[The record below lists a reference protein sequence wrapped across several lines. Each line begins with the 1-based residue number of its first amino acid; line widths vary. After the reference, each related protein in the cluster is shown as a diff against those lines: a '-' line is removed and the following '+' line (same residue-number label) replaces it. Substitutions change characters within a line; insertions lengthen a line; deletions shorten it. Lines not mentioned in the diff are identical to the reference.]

1 MCPRAGVGRKTMQTK
16 GTGAVHCLLLGTLLL
31 GGSCAGPSVPRSAVQ
46 APWGIVRA
54 PEARRAGEVS
64 GVMARLVSA
73 VALESGVQDPPPV
86 EIWQLSHE
94 IEGPLV
100 ANTRPGRIELG
111 AEVGTLLGDEDGL
124 TWLLAHEYA
133 HWCLHSAE
141 ERQWDALPTLLA
153 EGLAEAIVLR
163 ALPHLARSAWAEHR
177 AALESIERIES
188 GQTLFNLTLE
198 EWGGVRTPEQARVLY
213 AIGAVLASRI
223 GREGLAELCERARGE
238 ALETV
243 PGAWILARAQME
255 SLTRERLLAALDHHV
270 AHAPQPPP
278 AAAR

>member
-198 EWGGVRTPEQARVLY
+198 EWAGSELRSRRACCMPSAPCWLPGSAGRVWPNCASGPAARL
-213 AIGAVLASRI
+213 SKPFP
-223 GREGLAELCERARGE
+223 ARGSSPGLKWSRAYQPKASAASEGE
-238 ALETV
+238 AGEEEHLER
-243 PGAWILARAQME
+243 G
-255 SLTRERLLAALDHHV
+255 TR
-270 AHAPQPPP
+270 
-278 AAAR
+278 